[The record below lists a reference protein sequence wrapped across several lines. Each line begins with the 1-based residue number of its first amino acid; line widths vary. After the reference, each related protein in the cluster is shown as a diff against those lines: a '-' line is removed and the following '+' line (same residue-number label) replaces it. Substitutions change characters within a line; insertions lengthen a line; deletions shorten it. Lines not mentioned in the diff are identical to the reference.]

1 MKKYLEKL
9 PQEIRELIGL
19 AGDIAARKNMRV
31 YLVGG
36 FARDLLLGVP
46 NLDLDI
52 VVEGDGISFA
62 EDMAAE
68 LGSKLIR
75 HHVFGTATLLSKHHL
90 KIDVATARKESYAR
104 AAQLPEVQPGSI
116 KDDLFR
122 RDFTIN
128 AMAVDINPG
137 DFGRLIDFYGGI
149 SDLKQKKVRVLHDLS
164 FVDDPT
170 RILRAVR
177 FEQRYGFHIEPR
189 TLKCLKDAA
198 KRWMLEAVEPQR
210 MRDEL
215 ILMLKEKEPIKALER
230 LHALGG
236 FAFIKKGLKF
246 SQKTRALLGA
256 VHKEILWFEKKFP
269 HRRRLDTWLMYF
281 MALID
286 GLSVKDIKAICSKFA
301 FCKGETKRMVC
312 FKRLKPAF
320 IHTLSTAGLKPSKIF
335 SLLEPLPYEDI
346 LLAKAKY
353 KFPALQ
359 SHISEFFRIY
369 NGTRIQINGGDLQK
383 MGCSPGPRYQQ
394 IFKKILSAKL
404 DGRAVNRQEELSLA
418 FELAHKPTTRP

>member
-9 PQEIRELIGL
+9 PQEMRGLIKL
-19 AGDIAARKNMRV
+19 VGDVAAQKNMRV

-36 FARDLLLGVP
+36 FVRDLLLGAT
-46 NLDLDI
+46 NLDLDV

-62 EDMAAE
+62 EDVAAE

-75 HHVFGTATLLSKHHL
+75 HHAFGTATIVSGHHL
-90 KIDVATARKESYAR
+90 KIDVATARKEAYASP
-104 AAQLPEVQPGSI
+104 AQLPVVQPGSL

-128 AMAVDINPG
+128 AMAVDINPN

-149 SDLKQKKVRVLHDLS
+149 SDLKNKKVRVLHDLS
-164 FVDDPT
+164 FFDDPT

-189 TLKCLKDAA
+189 TLKRLKGAA
-198 KRWMLEAVEPQR
+198 KRGMLEAVEPQR

-230 LHALGG
+230 LHRIGG
-236 FAFIKKGLKF
+236 LAFIKKGLKF
-246 SQKTRALLGA
+246 TNKTRALLNA
-256 VHKEILWFEKKFP
+256 VKKEIAWFGKNFP
-269 HRRRLDTWLMYF
+269 HRRRLDKWLMYF

-286 GLSVKDIKAICSKFA
+286 ALSVKDTENICARFA
-301 FCKGETKRMVC
+301 FCKGETKRMAC
-312 FKRLKPAF
+312 FKRLRPAF
-320 IHTLSTAGLKPSKIF
+320 FRALSTAGLKPSRIF
-335 SLLEPLPYEDI
+335 SLLEPLPYEVI
-346 LLAKAKY
+346 LLAKAKF

-359 SHISEFFRIY
+359 LHISGFFRIY
-369 NGTRIQINGGDLQK
+369 NGTRIQVTGCDLQK
-383 MGCSPGPRYQQ
+383 MGCLPGPHYQE
-394 IFKKILSAKL
+394 ILKKILRAKL
-404 DGRAVNRQEELSLA
+404 DGRAVSRQEELSLA
-418 FELAHKPTTRP
+418 CEIIHRQRL